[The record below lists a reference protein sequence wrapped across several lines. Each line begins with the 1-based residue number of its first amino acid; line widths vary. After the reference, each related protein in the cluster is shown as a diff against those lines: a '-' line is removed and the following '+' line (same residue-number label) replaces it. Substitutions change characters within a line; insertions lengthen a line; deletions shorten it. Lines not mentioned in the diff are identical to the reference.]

1 LKMPFMRRQLQQLF
15 LCCSP
20 FSAIVAAD
28 SDLLANTAAVAF
40 MQGMEGLALPHQRL
54 SLYAMGSDALDFF
67 SDCLGDLD
75 AFLAANGMANGAEQ
89 QQQQC
94 LGLPRISD
102 ALGEMA
108 ATARP
113 GGRFGGCAM

>member
-1 LKMPFMRRQLQQLF
+1 MLLFATECNSYPFAQF
-15 LCCSP
+15 HSVH
-20 FSAIVAAD
+20 SV
-28 SDLLANTAAVAF
+28 LLTATF
-40 MQGMEGLALPHQRL
+40 RLTLLLLHLMQGLEGLALPHQRL

-67 SDCLGDLD
+67 GEGMGDLD
-75 AFLAANGMANGAEQ
+75 AFLAANGMGNGHEQ

>member
-1 LKMPFMRRQLQQLF
+1 VH
-15 LCCSP
+15 S
-20 FSAIVAAD
+20 V
-28 SDLLANTAAVAF
+28 LLTATF
-40 MQGMEGLALPHQRL
+40 RLPLLLLHLMQGLEGLALPHQRL
-54 SLYAMGSDALDFF
+54 SLYAMGSCDALDFF
-67 SDCLGDLD
+67 GEGMGDLD
-75 AFLAANGMANGAEQ
+75 AFLAANGMGNGSEQQPQ